1 MTNIGGPDS
10 FGSVAGLLT
19 PVRVCSVT
27 AISLLLYTSVSVV
40 LTVCFPT
47 LTHVSLPHL
56 SLVEL
61 CDQCCVFACS
71 ASACLPARLHK
82 HRWAR
87 FHDGGDAARS
97 KEESVE
103 FWSWSVLHKLY
114 KKGTGIGGTWNRNL
128 CVVCRFTVSVSV
140 WVTGTLTL
148 LLFLFQRWSVPSRCQ
163 PWTPRSILGFCL
175 LPRVASLTTSLAW
188 DQCLSPAW
196 LWTEDT
202 HQVLWCHYYTSNRQQ
217 VALWPGG
224 NKRCERKLWC
234 LLSTLSYFHVICLD

>member
-87 FHDGGDAARS
+87 FHDGGEMRHDQRKNPLSFGPDQFFISFIKKALA
-97 KEESVE
+97 SVE
-103 FWSWSVLHKLY
+103 REIAISLWSA
-114 KKGTGIGGTWNRNL
+114 G
-128 CVVCRFTVSVSV
+128 
-140 WVTGTLTL
+140 L
-148 LLFLFQRWSVPSRCQ
+148 LSLFQCGSLEHSPCCS
-163 PWTPRSILGFCL
+163 FCFSGGQCHPGANPGL
-175 LPRVASLTTSLAW
+175 LAVSWDSAFSLV
-188 DQCLSPAW
+188 W
-196 LWTEDT
+196 L
-202 HQVLWCHYYTSNRQQ
+202 HSQQ
-217 VALWPGG
+217 V
-224 NKRCERKLWC
+224 
-234 LLSTLSYFHVICLD
+234 